1 MFGLIRKKKV
11 CKVASEIIAEYETS
25 KVNYTGD
32 NYATRCYKDGNVNA
46 LNGLVCRLKLMG
58 ENDFA
63 HLVTETKKAYKDGE
77 RIER

>member
-1 MFGLIRKKKV
+1 MFGLISKKKV
-11 CKVASEIIAEYETS
+11 CQVAAEIIAEYETS

-32 NYATRCYKDGNVNA
+32 NYATRCYKDGHENA

-63 HLVTETKKAYKDGE
+63 RLVFDTKRKYKDGE
-77 RIER
+77 KE